1 MYDASAVG
9 AAAAAA
15 GVPFLLDA
23 CQTAGQVPLDVQEL
37 QCDFLTGG
45 ASPFNS
51 LVLSSSAQTCCL
63 GDGVAAYESAAS

>member
-1 MYDASAVG
+1 MYDAAAVG

-37 QCDFLTGG
+37 QCDFLTGRVQT
-45 ASPFNS
+45 SPFHLNFS
-51 LVLSSSAQTCCL
+51 TVLSHKPAHECAKLLAT
-63 GDGVAAYESAAS
+63 A

>member
-1 MYDASAVG
+1 MYDAAAVG

-37 QCDFLTGG
+37 QCDFLTGR
-45 ASPFNS
+45 
-51 LVLSSSAQTCCL
+51 
-63 GDGVAAYESAAS
+63 AAR